1 MKISNSISRLTSYYT
16 RRGFGATFRR
26 GGLAVKRVLFS
37 NRMVVFYHDLSMQTN
52 APVNIPNSLHMDRLK
67 SYAELSPR
75 DLQDMTSFWNP
86 EVAHQNIRERFEQGA
101 SLWLIKSGDHL
112 AGYGWTLQGATIE
125 PHYFPLAQDDVHFF
139 DFHVF
144 PQYRGNG
151 VNPVLVSHILRSVAA
166 ECSGRAYIEAA
177 EWNKAQLA
185 SLAKTPFRPLGLAR
199 KSKIFH
205 RTIVCW
211 AKNEP
216 LQKVQKDA
224 ERRERASTLASS
236 HQR

>member
-1 MKISNSISRLTSYYT
+1 MTISNSISRLTSYYA
-16 RRGFGATFRR
+16 RYGFGATLRR
-26 GGLAVKRVLFS
+26 GGLAVKRVLCS
-37 NRMVVFYHDLSMQTN
+37 NRMVVFYHDLSMQAK
-52 APVNIPNSLHMDRLK
+52 APVNIPNFLHMERLK
-67 SYAELSPR
+67 SYAELSSR
-75 DLQDMTSFWNP
+75 DLEDMTSFWNP

-101 SLWLIKSGDHL
+101 SLWLIKSGDRL

-151 VNPVLVSHILRSVAA
+151 VNPALVTHILRSVAA

-185 SLAKTPFRPLGLAR
+185 SLGKTPFRRLGLGR
-199 KSKIFH
+199 KSRIFH
-205 RTIVCW
+205 RAIVCW

-216 LQKVQKDA
+216 LQQVQKDA
-224 ERRERASTLASS
+224 ERRQRTSTTASS